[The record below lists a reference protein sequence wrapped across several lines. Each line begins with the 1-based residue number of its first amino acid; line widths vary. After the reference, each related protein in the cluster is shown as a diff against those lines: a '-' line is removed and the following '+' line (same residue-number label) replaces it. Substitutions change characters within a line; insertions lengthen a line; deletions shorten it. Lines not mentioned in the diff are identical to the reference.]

1 MESIL
6 TILILLGFA
15 SALSLRFIFGKD
27 SEVCKPGCSNIKL
40 FANFEDCPICGGNS
54 ENHLTKIT
62 R

>member
-27 SEVCKPGCSNIKL
+27 SEVSKPGCSNTIL
-40 FANFEDCPICGGNS
+40 FAQLDNCPICGGNS
-54 ENHLTKIT
+54 ENHLTKT
-62 R
+62 TK